1 MNFDAII
8 ALFQEF
14 DPAAFIPEL
23 DTVIGKLEL
32 AMRIA
37 VMIGPIVLLFLGL
50 WYLLL
55 PPKEANF
62 HAGFRILWGM
72 GSVQAWRFTQK
83 IAGIVWS
90 ALGLI
95 LTVVMLLICN
105 GYRDMD
111 AMAMAYSAV
120 KCIFWQIGLVLVS
133 AIGVH
138 ITVIVFFDFKG
149 NPRQLRKKKVRA
161 PKRKKPAQN

>member
-1 MNFDAII
+1 MNLDAII
-8 ALFQEF
+8 GLFQEF

-23 DTVIGKLEL
+23 DTVLGKLEL

-37 VMIGPIVLLFLGL
+37 VMAGPIVLLFLGL

-55 PPKEANF
+55 PPKEANY

-105 GYRDMD
+105 GYRGMD
-111 AMAMAYSAV
+111 AMTMAASAV
-120 KCIFWQIGLVLVS
+120 KCIFWQIGLVIVS

-149 NPRQLRKKKVRA
+149 NPRLLRKKASKT
-161 PKRKKPAQN
+161 PKKDKPARS